1 MPAQQTQ
8 ATVTDWGQQRIN
20 PKSAQAL
27 SSLPNP
33 LSLDLLQIFGE
44 GGDVLVTV
52 SHLGVVSLNPVSH
65 TTQCLFG
72 RYYSRLKSTATIA
85 QIFADVFSENKSQQD
100 IMQVRGQGENRI
112 WHLDASGVA
121 YNS

>member
-1 MPAQQTQ
+1 MPATQTQ
-8 ATVTDWGQQRIN
+8 ATCTDWGQQRIN

-33 LSLDLLQIFGE
+33 LSLDLLQVFGE

-52 SHLGVVSLNPVSH
+52 NHLGVVTRNPVTH

-112 WHLDASGVA
+112 WHLDYLGVA